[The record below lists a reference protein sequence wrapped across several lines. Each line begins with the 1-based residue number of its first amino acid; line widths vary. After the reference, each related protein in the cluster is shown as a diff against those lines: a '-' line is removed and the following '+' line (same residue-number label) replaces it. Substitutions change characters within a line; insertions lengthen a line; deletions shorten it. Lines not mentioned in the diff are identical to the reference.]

1 MQVVDCAP
9 LMRSAN
15 QQRKEHKKV
24 KHSTHGNSRSLRVNQ
39 VKIHFTN
46 KPITAWGG
54 LATIV
59 AKLLEVLEFR
69 SWVESTI
76 PIEEKSNYGKGIYE
90 KVLATFL
97 TILSGGERFSHLS
110 WWSHGSEAIKKTFA
124 VTWLPKASS
133 TLTRFWGKI
142 GTQYVSEKLG
152 DAARRFAITLIE
164 WQGIGENT
172 LNLDSSVLTRYGNQ
186 QGAKRG
192 YNPKKRGRPS
202 HHPLLAFLGSGYV
215 VNLWNRSGH
224 SSAGQSA
231 VSFFHQTRMALGA
244 SFHINRVLCDSGFYE
259 ATFIEYLEH
268 TCLSYIIAVPISPTI
283 QREILQVKQWH
294 TISKGVEVGE
304 FVFQHYD
311 AKWTKLRRYV
321 VVRQSIAKRPT
332 ALGKQPSLFKDL
344 IDWSQYRIS
353 VMITNDSSS
362 PPEEI
367 WRRYR
372 PRANDE
378 NVIKDLKEGYSF
390 ETFNVN
396 NFWATEA
403 VLTMIALVFH
413 NLIVYLN
420 RTILNPNRPQEQLTT
435 LRHKY
440 FTLPGQ
446 LGSGGRNY
454 VLRLSVQE
462 RKIRATA
469 VSIMRRISLL
479 SHSLNCIAVDQ

>member
-1 MQVVDCAP
+1 VKQTDC
-9 LMRSAN
+9 
-15 QQRKEHKKV
+15 K
-24 KHSTHGNSRSLRVNQ
+24 NSKFLRVNQ
-39 VKIHFTN
+39 VKIQFTN

-76 PIEEKSNYGKGIYE
+76 PIEEKSNYAKGVYE

-97 TILSGGERFSHLS
+97 TVLSGGERFSHLS
-110 WWSHGSEAIKKTFA
+110 WWSHGIEAIKKAFA

-142 GTQYVSEKLG
+142 SAQYVSEKLAV
-152 DAARRFAITLIE
+152 AARRFAITLIE
-164 WQGIGENT
+164 WQGIVEDT
-172 LNLDSSVLTRYGNQ
+172 LNLDSSVLIRYGNQ

-202 HHPLLAFLGSGYV
+202 HHPLLAFLGAGYV
-215 VNLWNRSGH
+215 INVWNRSGDTGT
-224 SSAGQSA
+224 GQGA
-231 VSFFHQTRMALGA
+231 VSFFHQTLMVLGDN
-244 SFHINRVLCDSGFYE
+244 FRINRVLFDSGFYE
-259 ATFIEYLEH
+259 INFIEYLEH
-268 TCLSYIIAVPISPTI
+268 KRLSYIIAVPISPTI
-283 QREILQVKQWH
+283 QREIFQVTQWH
-294 TISKGVEVGE
+294 TVSKGVEVGE
-304 FVFQHYD
+304 FVFQHRD
-311 AKWTKLRRYV
+311 HKWTKPRRYV
-321 VVRQSIAKRPT
+321 VVRQSISRRPK

-344 IDWSQYRIS
+344 EDWSQYRIS
-353 VMITNDSSS
+353 IMITNDAGS

-367 WRRYR
+367 WRHYR

-378 NVIKDLKEGYSF
+378 NVVKDLKEGYSF
-390 ETFNVN
+390 ESFNVH

-420 RTILNPNRPQEQLTT
+420 RTILNHNRPQEQLKT

-446 LGSGGRNY
+446 LGTGGRNY
-454 VLRLSVQE
+454 VLRLSIQE
-462 RKIRATA
+462 RKMRAT
-469 VSIMRRISLL
+469 VISIIRRISLI
-479 SHSLNCIAVDQ
+479 SHRLNCIAVDQ

>member
-1 MQVVDCAP
+1 M
-9 LMRSAN
+9 
-15 QQRKEHKKV
+15 
-24 KHSTHGNSRSLRVNQ
+24 VNQ
-39 VKIHFTN
+39 VKIQFTN

-69 SWVESTI
+69 SWVESAL
-76 PIEEKSNYGKGIYE
+76 PIEEKSNYAKGIYE

-97 TILSGGERFSHLS
+97 TVLSGGERFSHLS
-110 WWSHGSEAIKKTFA
+110 WWSHGIEAIKKGFG
-124 VTWLPKASS
+124 VHWLPRASS

-142 GTQYVSEKLG
+142 YTQSLSEKLAA
-152 DAARRFAITLIE
+152 AARHLAITIIE
-164 WQGIGENT
+164 WQGIGKDT
-172 LNLDSSVLTRYGNQ
+172 LNLDSSVLIRYGNQ
-186 QGAKRG
+186 EGAKRG

-215 VNLWNRSGH
+215 VNVWNRSGD
-224 SSAGQSA
+224 SGTGQSA
-231 VSFFHQTRMALGA
+231 VSFFHQTRMVLGDN
-244 SFHINRVLCDSGFYE
+244 FHINRVLCDSGFYE
-259 ATFIEYLEH
+259 ITFIEYLEKKR
-268 TCLSYIIAVPISPTI
+268 LSYIIAVPISQRI
-283 QREILQVKQWH
+283 QREILKVKQWH
-294 TISKGVEVGE
+294 TVSKGVEVGE

-311 AKWTKLRRYV
+311 PKWKKPRRYIT
-321 VVRQSIAKRPT
+321 VRQSISKRPT

-420 RTILNPNRPQEQLTT
+420 RTILNHNQSQEQLKT

-446 LGSGGRNY
+446 LGSGGRTY
-454 VLRLSVQE
+454 VLRLSIQE
-462 RKIRATA
+462 RKIRAT
-469 VSIMRRISLL
+469 VISVIRRISLL

>member
-1 MQVVDCAP
+1 
-9 LMRSAN
+9 
-15 QQRKEHKKV
+15 V
-24 KHSTHGNSRSLRVNQ
+24 KQTACKNSKSLRVNQ
-39 VKIHFTN
+39 VKIQFTN

-76 PIEEKSNYGKGIYE
+76 PIEEKSNYAKGVYE

-97 TILSGGERFSHLS
+97 TVLSGGERFSHLS
-110 WWSHGSEAIKKTFA
+110 WWSHGIEAIKKAFA

-142 GTQYVSEKLG
+142 SAQYVSEKLAV
-152 DAARRFAITLIE
+152 AARRFAITLIE
-164 WQGIGENT
+164 WQGIVEDT
-172 LNLDSSVLTRYGNQ
+172 LNLDSSVLIRYGNQ

-202 HHPLLAFLGSGYV
+202 HHPLLAFLGAGYV
-215 VNLWNRSGH
+215 INVWNRSGDTGT
-224 SSAGQSA
+224 GQGA
-231 VSFFHQTRMALGA
+231 VSFFHQTLMVLGDN
-244 SFHINRVLCDSGFYE
+244 FRINRVLCDSGFYE
-259 ATFIEYLEH
+259 INFIEYLEH
-268 TCLSYIIAVPISPTI
+268 KRLSYIIAVPISPTI
-283 QREILQVKQWH
+283 QREIFQVTQWH
-294 TISKGVEVGE
+294 TVSKGVEVGE
-304 FVFQHYD
+304 FVFQHRD
-311 AKWTKLRRYV
+311 HKWTKPRRYV
-321 VVRQSIAKRPT
+321 VVRQSISRRPK

-344 IDWSQYRIS
+344 EDWSQYRIS
-353 VMITNDSSS
+353 IMITNDAGS

-367 WRRYR
+367 WRHYR

-378 NVIKDLKEGYSF
+378 NVVKDLKEGYSF
-390 ETFNVN
+390 ESFNVH

-420 RTILNPNRPQEQLTT
+420 RTILNHNRPQEQLKT

-446 LGSGGRNY
+446 LGTGGRNY
-454 VLRLSVQE
+454 VLRLSIQE
-462 RKIRATA
+462 RKMRAT
-469 VSIMRRISLL
+469 VISIIRRISLI
-479 SHSLNCIAVDQ
+479 SHRLNCIAVDQ

>member
-1 MQVVDCAP
+1 
-9 LMRSAN
+9 
-15 QQRKEHKKV
+15 V
-24 KHSTHGNSRSLRVNQ
+24 KHVEQKNSKLLRVNQ
-39 VKIHFTN
+39 VRIQFTN
-46 KPITAWGG
+46 KPITAWVG

-76 PIEEKSNYGKGIYE
+76 PIEEKSNYAKGVYE

-97 TILSGGERFSHLS
+97 TVLSGGERFSHLS
-110 WWSHGSEAIKKTFA
+110 WWSHGIESIKKGFG
-124 VTWLPKASS
+124 VYWLPRASS

-142 GTQYVSEKLG
+142 YTKSLSEKLAL
-152 DAARRFAITLIE
+152 AARQLAITIIR
-164 WQGIGENT
+164 WQGIGKDN
-172 LNLDSSVLTRYGNQ
+172 LNLESSVLIRYGNQ
-186 QGAKRG
+186 EGAKRG

-215 VNLWNRSGH
+215 VNVWNRSGDTGT
-224 SSAGQSA
+224 GQGA
-231 VSFFHQTRMALGA
+231 VNFFRQTRMVLGA
-244 SFHINRVLCDSGFYE
+244 NFHINRVLCDSGFYE
-259 ATFIEYLEH
+259 INFIEYLEH
-268 TCLSYIIAVPISPTI
+268 KRLSYIIAVPISPTI

-294 TISKGVEVGE
+294 TLSKGVEIGE
-304 FVFQHYD
+304 FSFQHYD
-311 AKWTKLRRYV
+311 PKWTKPRRYV
-321 VVRQSIAKRPT
+321 VVRQSITKRPK
-332 ALGKQPSLFKDL
+332 ASGKQPSLFKDL
-344 IDWSQYRIS
+344 VDWSQYRIS
-353 VMITNDSSS
+353 VTITNDSTST
-362 PPEEI
+362 PEEI
-367 WRRYR
+367 WRHYR

-378 NVIKDLKEGYSF
+378 NVIKDLKEGYGF

-420 RTILNPNRPQEQLTT
+420 RTILNPNRPQEQLKT

-454 VLRLSVQE
+454 VLRLSIQE
-462 RKIRATA
+462 RKIRAK
-469 VSIMRRISLL
+469 VISIIRRISLM